1 MPRPVTKPETAAQ
14 KKRRLAN
21 NKARREARAAVKRE
35 KEMMEA
41 ATQAAEGESD
51 FDALVEA
58 QRVRIDGIK
67 SAQAAKA
74 GAQTPKTI
82 RLAREHLTDAFD
94 FMGGVAGL
102 VAWGRQNP
110 TEFYRIWA
118 RLIPK
123 EAAPESENMPLEQL
137 LAKLA
142 SRESMSV
149 AEAAFDIGREA
160 LEKGR
165 QGAEAEDMAA
175 ALAPPPPNY
184 EIN

>member
-1 MPRPVTKPETAAQ
+1 MPRPFTKLETPAQ

-21 NKARREARAAVKRE
+21 NKARREKRQEARDE
-35 KEMMEA
+35 EEMMEA
-41 ATQAAEGESD
+41 ATQAAEGHSD
-51 FDALVEA
+51 FDKLVEA
-58 QRVRIDGIK
+58 QQRRIDK
-67 SAQAAKA
+67 VRADATKAAS
-74 GAQTPKTI
+74 QPPKTI

-102 VAWGRQNP
+102 VAWGRENP

-123 EAAPESENMPLEQL
+123 EAAPESETMPLEQL
-137 LAKLA
+137 LAQLA
-142 SRESMSV
+142 NRDSMSV
-149 AEAAFDIGREA
+149 AEAAMDIGREI

-165 QGAEAEDMAA
+165 LGAEAEDMAA